1 MYLLYVVFY
10 MSDSLIDLKSEVMF
24 MVEKS
29 AAVGATLVYLLCL

>member
-29 AAVGATLVYLLCL
+29 ANVFTLLYEQH